1 MSEIGKDKVV
11 VNLVLPR
18 YLKSWNIEI
27 TRKPLSHM
35 LREII
40 RDADITKA
48 REDRLEPYAF
58 SLLGEEDVECY
69 QRLREMTMLMGR
81 NGVSNYLR
89 SELHKG
95 LMESMVRI
103 VAELI
108 EKEKQKLPEGA
119 ERILEI

>member
-1 MSEIGKDKVV
+1 MKEEERSKVA

-40 RDADITKA
+40 RSADVSKA

-69 QRLREMTMLMGR
+69 QRLRQMTMLMGR

-103 VAELI
+103 VAELV
-108 EKEKQKLPEGA
+108 EKEKAKLPEED

>member
-1 MSEIGKDKVV
+1 MKEEERSKVA

-27 TRKPLSHM
+27 THKPLSHM

-40 RDADITKA
+40 RSADVSKA
-48 REDRLEPYAF
+48 REDRLESYAF

-69 QRLREMTMLMGR
+69 QRLRQMTMLMGR

-103 VAELI
+103 VAELV
-108 EKEKQKLPEGA
+108 EKEKAKLPEED

>member
-1 MSEIGKDKVV
+1 MSEEEKSRVA

-27 TRKPLSHM
+27 TRKPLSAM

-40 RDADITKA
+40 RTSDMTKA

-58 SLLGEEDVECY
+58 TLLGEEDVESY
-69 QRLREMTMLMGR
+69 RKLRKMTALMGR

-89 SELHKG
+89 SELHKK
-95 LMESMVRI
+95 LMESMVQI
-103 VAELI
+103 VAEMV
-108 EKEKQKLPEGA
+108 ERESERKQEEG
-119 ERILEI
+119 ESLLSI

>member
-1 MSEIGKDKVV
+1 MSEIGKDRVA
-11 VNLVLPR
+11 VNLVLPK
-18 YLKSWNIEI
+18 YSKSWNIEI

-40 RDADITKA
+40 RSADMIKA

-58 SLLGEEDVECY
+58 SLLGEEDVKCY
-69 QRLREMTMLMGR
+69 QRLREMTILMGR

-103 VAELI
+103 VAEL
-108 EKEKQKLPEGA
+108 EKQKLPESA